1 VQQINYK
8 VSKLA
13 FLLFLPFSLLA
24 QQNTGEVTL
33 KNSVSGPFSMVER
46 SDWSRYDNG
55 KYTGHVYREVRALI
69 NPVYPEGK
77 GFALYRGNFLLL
89 EETLRDMRQ
98 SARAVDDVIPVSFH
112 VFPNGQVEIEEDKGL
127 PALRG
132 FPAFP
137 AGVIRPGARWKAPG
151 IRMADP
157 LNEGK
162 ADALPFL
169 AEYEYH
175 GTETYKEIPV
185 HRISAKYAVRSRAG
199 SRLFSRV
206 QGSHTVEILLRVE
219 DSLPFMMR
227 DIFDETY
234 TFTDAATLRFRGFT
248 LTFNDSN
255 IPLNRETV
263 IPEVEKKLQIPPEKF
278 EKDIEVASV
287 PEGIKLTV
295 KEIRFAPDS
304 AEFLP
309 EEKGRLDSI
318 AAALQTVPQ
327 KSFLVEGHT
336 ASVGRPEGE
345 MRLSAERAKRMV
357 DEMVKRGIPEGRFL
371 YKGWG
376 GKKPLAD
383 NSSEEGRGLNR
394 RVEITILD

>member
-1 VQQINYK
+1 M
-8 VSKLA
+8 SKLA
-13 FLLFLPFSLLA
+13 FLLFLPVSLLA
-24 QQNTGEVTL
+24 QQNAGEAAF
-33 KNSVSGPFSMVER
+33 KNSAPGPFSMVER

-55 KYTGHVYREVRALI
+55 KYTGHVYREVRASI

-77 GFALYRGNFLLL
+77 GIALYRGNFLLL

-98 SARAVDDVIPVSFH
+98 SARAVDDVIPVSFR
-112 VFPNGQVEIEEDKGL
+112 VFPDGQMEIEEDNGL

-162 ADALPFL
+162 ADALLFL

-185 HRISAKYAVRSRAG
+185 HRVSAKYAVRLPTG

-227 DIFDETY
+227 DILDETY
-234 TFTDAATLRFRGFT
+234 TFTDGTTLRFRGFT
-248 LTFNDSN
+248 FTFNDSR
-255 IPLNRETV
+255 IPLNRETI
-263 IPEVEKKLQIPPEKF
+263 IPEVEKKLHIPPEKF
-278 EKDIEVASV
+278 EKNIEVVSV

-295 KEIRFAPDS
+295 KDIRFVPDS

-309 EEKGRLDSI
+309 EEKDRLDSI
-318 AAALQTVPQ
+318 AAALQTAPQ

-345 MRLSAERAKRMV
+345 IQLSVERAKRMV
-357 DEMVKRGIPEGRFL
+357 DEMVKRGIPEERFF

-383 NSSEEGRGLNR
+383 NSTEEGRRLNR